1 MLKKLLNYYISGLK
15 GNEYRLDENIPN
27 SYLLNLI
34 LGRIIMKCRGLIC
47 GFHHETIPFIGR
59 HVTIKLKSKI
69 RAGKNLSIGNRC
81 FIDALSVEGI
91 RLGDNVSIGRNTI
104 IECTGNLQ
112 FLGKGLQVGNN
123 VGMGTDNYYGCAG
136 GIKLGDDTIVGN
148 FVSFHAEN
156 HIFATTD
163 IPIRLQGVQHQGIT
177 IGRDCWIGAKSTI
190 LDGVFLEDGCIIAA
204 GAVVK
209 SGIYAKNGIY
219 AGVPA
224 KLIKQRI

>member
-1 MLKKLLNYYISGLK
+1 MLKKLLNNYISGLK
-15 GNEYRLDENIPN
+15 GNEYRLDESIPN

-47 GFHHETIPFIGR
+47 SFQYESIPFIGR
-59 HVTIKLKSKI
+59 HVTIKVKSKI

-112 FLGKGLQVGNN
+112 FLGKGLEVGNN

-136 GIKLGDDTIVGN
+136 GIRLGDDTIVGN

-156 HIFATTD
+156 HIFAAKD
-163 IPIRLQGVQHQGIT
+163 IPIRLQGVSHQGIT

-190 LDGVFLEDGCIIAA
+190 LDGVLLEDGCIIAA

-224 KLIKQRI
+224 KLIKQRT